1 VSVKENFIV
10 SWKWFGVKTLTR
22 WEAIGKPKSI
32 DENFDE
38 DATLIEERIV
48 LIRARNLREALN
60 KGEREAKNNLS
71 EYQNF
76 YGQKVKQRYLE
87 VCDAFE
93 LFDEPNENGVEVF
106 SLIETV
112 SSKVK
117 DSVLIENKFGKDQT
131 PESFARKREK
141 FWDAELL
148 EKVDNRIAVR
158 KERSE
163 KN

>member
-1 VSVKENFIV
+1 M

-22 WEAIGKPKSI
+22 WETIGKPKSV
-32 DENFDE
+32 DENFDA
-38 DATLIEERIV
+38 DATLIEERVV
-48 LIRARNLREALN
+48 LIKARSFDEAIK
-60 KGEREAKNNLS
+60 KGEKEAKNNLS
-71 EYQNF
+71 EYKNF

-112 SSKVK
+112 SKKVK

-148 EKVDNRIAVR
+148 DKVDNKIIVR
-158 KERSE
+158 K
-163 KN
+163 K

>member
-1 VSVKENFIV
+1 MI
-10 SWKWFGVKTLTR
+10 WKWFGVKTLTR
-22 WEAIGKPKSI
+22 WEAIGKPKTI
-32 DENFDE
+32 DKNFDE
-38 DATLIEERIV
+38 DATLVEERIV
-48 LIRARNLREALN
+48 LIKARSFDEAIK
-60 KGEREAKNNLS
+60 KGEKEAKNNLS
-71 EYQNF
+71 EYRNF

-93 LFDEPNENGVEVF
+93 FFDEPNENGVEVF

-131 PESFARKREK
+131 LEAFARKREK

-148 EKVDNRIAVR
+148 EKTGT
-158 KERSE
+158 KSQ
-163 KN
+163 

>member
-1 VSVKENFIV
+1 MP
-10 SWKWFGVKTLTR
+10 WKWFGVKTLVR

-32 DENFDE
+32 DDNYYDE
-38 DATLIEERIV
+38 ATLVEERIV
-48 LIRARNLREALN
+48 LIKARNFNEAIK
-60 KGEREAKNNLS
+60 KGKKEAKENLS
-71 EYQNF
+71 EYRNF

-112 SSKVK
+112 SHKVE
-117 DSVLIENKFGKDQT
+117 DSVLIENKFGKEQSA
-131 PESFARKREK
+131 ESFTRKREK

-148 EKVDNRIAVR
+148 DKVDNKIVVR
-158 KERSE
+158 K
-163 KN
+163 K

>member
-1 VSVKENFIV
+1 M

-32 DENFDE
+32 DGNFDA

-48 LIRARNLREALN
+48 LIRARNFDEAIK
-60 KGEREAKNNLS
+60 KGENEAKRNLS
-71 EYQNF
+71 EYKNF

-112 SSKVK
+112 SKKVK
-117 DSVLIENKFGKDQT
+117 DSVLVENKFGKDES

-148 EKVDNRIAVR
+148 DKVNNQIIVR
-158 KERSE
+158 K
-163 KN
+163 K

>member
-1 VSVKENFIV
+1 M

-38 DATLIEERIV
+38 DATLVEENFF
-48 LIRARNLREALN
+48 LIKARSFDEATK
-60 KGEREAKNNLS
+60 KGEKEAKNNLS
-71 EYQNF
+71 EYKNF

-106 SLIETV
+106 SSTEII
-112 SSKVK
+112 SDKIK
-117 DSVLIENKFGKDQT
+117 DSTLY
-131 PESFARKREK
+131 RK
-141 FWDAELL
+141 
-148 EKVDNRIAVR
+148 
-158 KERSE
+158 
-163 KN
+163 

>member
-1 VSVKENFIV
+1 VA
-10 SWKWFGVKTLTR
+10 WKWFGVKTLFR

-32 DENFDE
+32 DDNYDE
-38 DATLIEERIV
+38 ATLVEEQIV
-48 LIRARNLREALN
+48 SIKARNFNEAIK
-60 KGEREAKNNLS
+60 KGEKEAKENLS
-71 EYQNF
+71 EYRNF

-112 SSKVK
+112 SHKVE
-117 DSVLIENKFGKDQT
+117 DSVLIENKFGKEQSA
-131 PESFARKREK
+131 ESFTRKREK

-148 EKVDNRIAVR
+148 DKVDNKIVVR
-158 KERSE
+158 K
-163 KN
+163 K